1 MWVKTT
7 TGNDH
12 IFIATKEGKAIQ
24 FEEDDVRPMGRAAA

>member
-7 TGNDH
+7 TGEDN

-24 FEEDDVRPMGRAAA
+24 FSESDVRPMGRAAA